1 VINNNGI
8 FFLRDRKISLPSG
21 GFGQGGLEKSITSQV
36 FYNIFRTVFRQTLQF
51 EKNETSYN
59 LCKSKKALKQNQL
72 IG

>member
-1 VINNNGI
+1 MINNNGI

-51 EKNETSYN
+51 EKIRPVTIFV
-59 LCKSKKALKQNQL
+59 KVK
-72 IG
+72 GH